1 MGSLHSRA
9 GPGQV
14 HRVVSCRT
22 LKDTLNDII
31 LTSGDAENFENVY
44 LGMWGQRGKAAR
56 RKRRSERS
64 RSLSCVGCGLGYKC
78 Q

>member
-22 LKDTLNDII
+22 LKETLNDII
-31 LTSGDAENFENVY
+31 LTSEDAENLENVY
-44 LGMWGQRGKAAR
+44 LDVWGQRGKAAR
-56 RKRRSERS
+56 RKRKSDEADRCRAWA
-64 RSLSCVGCGLGYKC
+64 VG
-78 Q
+78 